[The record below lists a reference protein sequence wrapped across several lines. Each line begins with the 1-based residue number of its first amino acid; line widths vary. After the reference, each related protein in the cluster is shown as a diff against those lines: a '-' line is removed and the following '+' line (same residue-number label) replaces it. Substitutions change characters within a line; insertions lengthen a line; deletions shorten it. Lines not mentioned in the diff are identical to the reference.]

1 MNAEDL
7 VKFLDEKIRRLREE
21 LEYYEAARRLVA
33 KEPNSAPETT
43 EKPRDQDL
51 NSLPWRPYRDGGG
64 EWIYRDEAPEELAT
78 QLIQAGKPVK
88 IGDYT
93 YSIKSGTK
101 GKSFISRRPAK

>member
-1 MNAEDL
+1 MSGKEDL
-7 VKFLDEKIRRLREE
+7 LKYLDEKIRKLKEE
-21 LEYYEAARRLVA
+21 LDTYQALKQLIAAGA
-33 KEPNSAPETT
+33 ETPT
-43 EKPRDQDL
+43 QQPQDL
-51 NSLPWRPYRDGGG
+51 DGLPWRPYRDGGG